1 MANAHLTQVKDTCL
15 KLLSKLS
22 ALLSTLRQ
30 RVQNV
35 LAKLRGNNS

>member
-1 MANAHLTQVKDTCL
+1 MANALLTRVKDIFQSL
-15 KLLSKLS
+15 RSKLS

-30 RVQNV
+30 HVRNV

>member
-1 MANAHLTQVKDTCL
+1 VVNALLTQVKDTFL
-15 KLLSKLS
+15 KLQSKLS

>member
-1 MANAHLTQVKDTCL
+1 VVNALLTQVKDIFL
-15 KLLSKLS
+15 KLQSKLS

>member
-1 MANAHLTQVKDTCL
+1 MANALLTRVKDIFQVL
-15 KLLSKLS
+15 QSKLS

-35 LAKLRGNNS
+35 LAKKPENNS

>member
-1 MANAHLTQVKDTCL
+1 MANAHLTQAKDIYQ
-15 KLLSKLS
+15 KLRSKLS

-30 RVQNV
+30 HAQNV